1 MWSSDRPHRPR
12 SDPSEIEVDADVSSS
27 SEYDSERSDLTSL
40 DSSVFNYI
48 YENGRTY
55 HSYRSGT
62 YVLPNDEK
70 EQDRLDLCHHVFRVS
85 MHGNLCLTQLSNPQK
100 ILDIGTGTGIW
111 VIDSKLRQF
120 TQDRKEFLTNEPK
133 VADEYPSAQV
143 IGVDLS
149 PIQPGWLPPNLKFII
164 DDANQEWDFPE
175 ESFDFIH
182 IRGLAGCIEDWPT
195 FLRQC
200 YKHLKPGGR
209 IEISDLVSRTH
220 CDDDS
225 YPLNCHYRIWEE
237 QAEFFRVADIQGRLW
252 DIVPYMHGFL
262 EKAQFEG
269 IKFARNPIPI
279 GRWPKE
285 PRMKEIG
292 RYIRAQLVDSAAES
306 YTLAPF
312 TRFGGWSHEEVQVL
326 LAHLRRELLSNTMHI
341 YSFL

>member
-1 MWSSDRPHRPR
+1 MWSSDRPHRPLR
-12 SDPSEIEVDADVSSS
+12 SGPSEIEVDADVSSS

-70 EQDRLDLCHHVFRVS
+70 EQ
-85 MHGNLCLTQLSNPQK
+85 
-100 ILDIGTGTGIW
+100 
-111 VIDSKLRQF
+111 
-120 TQDRKEFLTNEPK
+120 
-133 VADEYPSAQV
+133 VADEYPSAEV

-182 IRGLAGCIEDWPT
+182 IRGLAGCIADWPT

-225 YPLNCHYRIWEE
+225 YPLNCHYRIWE
-237 QAEFFRVADIQGRLW
+237 AEFFRVADIQGRLW

-262 EKAQFEG
+262 EKASFEE

-306 YTLAPF
+306 YTLALF
-312 TRFGGWSHEEVQVL
+312 TRFGGWSHEE
-326 LAHLRRELLSNTMHI
+326 I
-341 YSFL
+341 YFHCTEASFFTKEI